1 MALSRKSCAR
11 GACIGIMAI
20 DGIGG
25 SAFAGFNYCW
35 IQPRMATPKAQWS
48 LDAARPV
55 DFYTDWQRLP
65 ETEPLRQRIPSP
77 MGAILAPRRRRRS
90 LFPWNLQLQRWQER
104 KWIDV
109 PHVEA

>member
-1 MALSRKSCAR
+1 
-11 GACIGIMAI
+11 MAI

-65 ETEPLRQRIPSP
+65 ETEPSTHSVAK
-77 MGAILAPRRRRRS
+77 GAILAPRREGSYSRGICSCRGGKNANGLMFPTSRHKRRHAKPVAR
-90 LFPWNLQLQRWQER
+90 
-104 KWIDV
+104 
-109 PHVEA
+109 

>member
-1 MALSRKSCAR
+1 
-11 GACIGIMAI
+11 MAI

-48 LDAARPV
+48 LDAAKPV

-65 ETEPLRQRIPSP
+65 ETEPYVNAFRRQWERFLRHVAEGSP
-77 MGAILAPRRRRRS
+77 
-90 LFPWNLQLQRWQER
+90 FKWNLQAAAAGVQLAELSL
-104 KWIDV
+104 
-109 PHVEA
+109 

>member
-1 MALSRKSCAR
+1 
-11 GACIGIMAI
+11 MAI

-65 ETEPLRQRIPSP
+65 ETEPYVNAFRRQWELFLRRVAE
-77 MGAILAPRRRRRS
+77 GAHYSRGICSCRGGKNANGLMFPTSRHKRRQARPVAR
-90 LFPWNLQLQRWQER
+90 
-104 KWIDV
+104 
-109 PHVEA
+109 